1 MSKIRDHAPIKNAEI
16 ASPPEGDLKTYE
28 VFVQLENGK
37 PHVHA
42 GSLDAADDS
51 MALQFAREHYGRDQP
66 CVNVWAVP
74 RAAISATD
82 ETDVIWRLSDQSY
95 RQAKGYAVVRKKWD
109 AVRRKK
115 DVDEYV
121 KEDLKEGF

>member
-1 MSKIRDHAPIKNAEI
+1 MSKFREQVPIKAGEPL
-16 ASPPEGDLKTYE
+16 SPPEGDLKPYE

-37 PHVHA
+37 PHVYA
-42 GSLDAADDS
+42 GSVDAVDDA

-66 CVNVWAVP
+66 CVNVWAVS
-74 RAAISATD
+74 RSAIVATD
-82 ETDVIWRLSDQSY
+82 ETEVVWRLSDQSY